1 MDLKISGSGVIGGGT
16 YEEVKIS
23 GSAKIEGSVKC
34 ESFAVSGAVH
44 GEGQIEA
51 EEDAKVSGS
60 LKLDGGIK
68 AKEVHVSGAVKCH
81 DLSGSEEVHLSGG
94 AEIGGRLSG
103 GDVHVSGGLRV
114 DEGIEAEDF
123 RLSGSMDCK
132 GLINA
137 ENVEICLYR
146 SYSTAQAIGGASVT
160 VKVGARTSGTS
171 ILSALFNNHL
181 SSAGTLTVKETI
193 EADDVALVNTRC
205 PLVTGARVTIGKGCK
220 IDKVCYS
227 EALEVDPDAEVGETV
242 KL

>member
-60 LKLDGGIK
+60 LKLDGGMK
-68 AKEVHVSGAVKCH
+68 AKVVHVSGAVKCC
-81 DLSGSEEVHLSGG
+81 DLEGSEEVHLSGG

-114 DEGIEAEDF
+114 DEGIEAETF

-137 ENVEICLYR
+137 ENVEISLYR
-146 SYSTAQAIGGASVT
+146 SYSTAQAIGGASVV
-160 VKVGARTSGTS
+160 VKVGARTSGS
-171 ILSALFNNHL
+171 VLSALFNNRL
-181 SSAGTLTVKETI
+181 ASAGTLTVKETI